1 MGLPK
6 IIQTY
11 NSTECKNSI
20 IKEFCNKNNIIHIF
34 SSSLHPQTNGVIEVS
49 HRETRKYILNKILKN
64 TNDND
69 LNDFLLE
76 ADNIY
81 NNITHTITKY
91 KPIDLIHN
99 TDKSIY
105 NIVIEN
111 IKKLLK

>member
-1 MGLPK
+1 LPK
-6 IIQTY
+6 IIQTD
-11 NSTECKNSI
+11 NSTECKDSI
-20 IKEFCNKNNIIHIF
+20 IKEFCNKKKYNPYF
-34 SSSLHPQTNGVIEVS
+34 SSSRHPQTNGVIEVA

-69 LNDFLLE
+69 LNDILLE

-81 NNITHTITKY
+81 NSNTHTITKY
-91 KPIDLIHN
+91 KLIDLIHN

-111 IKKLLK
+111 IKNLLK